1 MEVLIFGAIILT
13 CSIFEDTLSILLKH
27 SKREAAPKEG
37 KIDDALENRFARM
50 ELERDAPEF
59 LPS

>member
-1 MEVLIFGAIILT
+1 MEALIFGAIILT
-13 CSIFEDTLSILLKH
+13 CSILEDTLSILLKR
-27 SKREAAPKEG
+27 SKREAVTKEG